1 MLSPQADS
9 KASGTRKVDAELK
22 FCRAALARCHALAM
36 QGKLESAS
44 REVWVV
50 DDAADAVKSFI
61 ARAQGLEQLD
71 NLNSQLAAVQTG
83 LNDFKRYLDL
93 PPMAV

>member
-9 KASGTRKVDAELK
+9 KARGTRKVDAELQ

-36 QGKLESAS
+36 RGQVESAT

-50 DDAADAVKSFI
+50 NDAADAVKSFI
-61 ARAQGLEQLD
+61 AKAENMERLD
-71 NLNSQLAAVQTG
+71 DLTCQLAAVQTG
-83 LNDFKRYLDL
+83 LNDFRRYLDL